1 MTAAGSQFVVCL
13 FVMEKS
19 EFHMVRCQDCVDVD
33 AQRLETVSI
42 VTSIL
47 DSLKQLVLLARRQMC
62 LLIAFML

>member
-47 DSLKQLVLLARRQMC
+47 DSLKQQTFFWHAVKCASS
-62 LLIAFML
+62 